1 METWEIRTVRG
12 SLYWVHRHP
21 DGRCWIAANNVPTA
35 DSCSLAH
42 GCWEIQRPVRW
53 PPMVG
58 RSFIFEA
65 PDDMEAG
72 DPRGIP
78 GGGKITSEVAS
89 FQRLDGG
96 AAGVDGDT

>member
-12 SLYWVHRHP
+12 SLYRVHGRP
-21 DGRCWIAANNVPTA
+21 DGRWWVSADNVPTP

-42 GCWEIQRPVRW
+42 GCWQIQHPVRW
-53 PPMVG
+53 PPMEG
-58 RSFIFEA
+58 RSFVFEA
-65 PDDMEAG
+65 EAG

-89 FQRLDGG
+89 FRRLDAV
-96 AAGVDGDT
+96 AAGIDSDP

>member
-1 METWEIRTVRG
+1 METGEIRTVRG
-12 SLYWVHRHP
+12 SLYRVHRRL
-21 DGRCWIAANNVPTA
+21 DGRWWVSADNLPTP

-58 RSFIFEA
+58 RSFVFEA
-65 PDDMEAG
+65 PHDMEAG

-89 FQRLDGG
+89 FRLLGG
-96 AAGVDGDT
+96 VVAAIGGDS

>member
-1 METWEIRTVRG
+1 MEAWEIRTVRG
-12 SLYWVHRHP
+12 SLYRVHRRLDDRWWVSADNLPTP
-21 DGRCWIAANNVPTA
+21 DSR
-35 DSCSLAH
+35 SLAH
-42 GCWEIQRPVRW
+42 GCWEIQPPVRW
-53 PPMVG
+53 PPVVG

-89 FQRLDGG
+89 FRRLDAL
-96 AAGVDGDT
+96 AAGIDRDP